1 MKKDCVNPKILL
13 YTALAALFF
22 WNCSNDDMNG
32 EELEASNDIPDFQ
45 IIAEDETNIFWYT
58 YEAMSE
64 QGNTVNLTLE
74 DNVDR
79 NYISLRQVGDVISF
93 FSLRDGSFSLL
104 QKNVNDQS
112 TRSIEDFISVSPERS
127 IIWGAV
133 SEDQILMANYNPP
146 SSGQMGIRSLDISTG
161 LFEDTPLASGVA
173 DTGNPL
179 YYQERLFIDYF
190 DNTGQYNMVVM
201 DTENLELLRFF
212 DFGDSIPNFLID
224 DNGNFVLLVG
234 DQGNY
239 RQEVYD
245 VVNMDLIDQSTFV
258 LEQVFLPGPLDAYL
272 EDDRLYFQ
280 YILTQPSPVAT
291 APAFFDFNTSENQI
305 VDIVSIRDEV
315 IAQQGKTISLTA
327 FGFDRLSRTYMMGFG
342 LSAADESFDGGVIVI
357 NENGDLIDVIELP
370 FVPTY
375 FIKS

>member
-1 MKKDCVNPKILL
+1 MKKDCINPKFFLFTL
-13 YTALAALFF
+13 LAAFLF
-22 WNCSNDDMNG
+22 WNCSNDDMDG
-32 EELEASNDIPDFQ
+32 EEMEISNDIPDFQ
-45 IIAEDETNIFWYT
+45 IIAEDETSIFLYS
-58 YEAMSE
+58 YDAMSE
-64 QGNTVNLTLE
+64 EGNTANLTLE

-79 NYISLRQVGDVISF
+79 NYITLRQVGAVISF

-104 QKNVNDQS
+104 QKNVDDQS
-112 TRSIEDFISVSPERS
+112 TRAIDDFIAVSSERS

-133 SEDQILMANYNPP
+133 SENQVLMANYNPP

-161 LFEDTPLASGVA
+161 LFEDTVLASGVA

-179 YYQERLFIDYF
+179 YYQQRLFIDYF

-212 DFGDSIPNFLID
+212 DFGNSIPNFLID

-234 DQGNY
+234 DQGNFS
-239 RQEVYD
+239 REVYD
-245 VVNMDLIDQSTFV
+245 VVTMDLIDQSTFV
-258 LEQVFLPGPLDAYL
+258 LEQVFLPGPIDAYI
-272 EDDRLYFQ
+272 EDERFYFQ
-280 YILTQPSPVAT
+280 YILTQPSQVPT
-291 APAFFDFNTSENQI
+291 APAFFDFTTSENQI

-315 IAQQGKTISLTA
+315 ISQLEKQISLTA
-327 FGFDRLSRTYMMGFG
+327 FGFDASSRTYLIGYGF
-342 LSAADESFDGGVIVI
+342 SSINEDFAGGVIVI